1 MSLQPAP
8 TQPMLSH
15 DGHGLAVAALLFGAG
30 LWGCFW
36 YPLRALEAAGLPGLW
51 AVACIYLGATL
62 VGLVAARHHLG
73 WLRQAPLQ
81 VAGIALTSG
90 LSGTAFSLG
99 MIHGE
104 VARVMLF
111 FYLSPVWSVLLARLF
126 LGEHLTAPAVT
137 ALLLALGG
145 AGVMLWPGQAALQIL
160 PADLLGLVAGMAFA
174 ATNTQVRHA
183 QWLPLRIKT
192 LAAWAGAP
200 FLAAGSAGALG
211 MALVPDPRIIALAL
225 LLGMVMMTA
234 MTVTVQIGVTR
245 LPVRQSSVILVFE
258 LVAGALSAAW
268 LAGEH
273 MGLQEWLGGA
283 LIVAGAL
290 VAGRRASPGGAPV
303 KTPRRRDHRAQSR

>member
-1 MSLQPAP
+1 MNGFPSRMAAMSLQSAP
-8 TQPMLSH
+8 TQPMPSH

-36 YPLRALEAAGLPGLW
+36 YPLRALEAAGLPSLW
-51 AVACIYLGATL
+51 AVAFIYLGATL
-62 VGLVAARHHLG
+62 VGLAAARHHLG
-73 WLRQAPLQ
+73 WLRQAPLR

-145 AGVMLWPGQAALQIL
+145 AVVMLWPGQAALQIM

-183 QWLPLRIKT
+183 RGLPLRIKT

-211 MALVPDPRIIALAL
+211 MALVPDPRTIALAL
-225 LLGMVMMTA
+225 LVGMVMMTA

-273 MGLQEWLGGA
+273 MGLQEWLGGG

-290 VAGRRASPGGAPV
+290 VAGRRPRGGG
-303 KTPRRRDHRAQSR
+303 